1 MEYAPYSP
9 VVPLAMIPEQLV
21 PESPQIYPKSLEASV
36 SLTFEAVVQLRA
48 DTMQPQSSL
57 LGVGGRTEEADQS
70 EPLVGQERAAVLVGV
85 YFAIS
90 TPVGEAFAISFFRLS
105 KSVKVFTSPFD

>member
-9 VVPLAMIPEQLV
+9 VVPLAMIPEQSV
-21 PESPQIYPKSLEASV
+21 PESPQIYPKSFEASV
-36 SLTFEAVVQLRA
+36 SFTLEAAAQLRA

-70 EPLVGQERAAVLVGV
+70 TPFVGQDRAAVFVGV

-90 TPVGEAFAISFFRLS
+90 TPVGETFAISFLRLS
-105 KSVKVFTSPFD
+105 KSVRVLTSPFD